1 MQRLKETRKK
11 KRIKRSQRIY
21 KLEGY
26 LYLKMIKKTQK
37 VSHKSARE
45 IDTKPIESKNIDSI
59 FRIPFPIYIEK

>member
-26 LYLKMIKKTQK
+26 LYLKMMKKTQK

-45 IDTKPIESKNIDSI
+45 IDTKPRESKNIDSI
-59 FRIPFPIYIEK
+59 FRIPFSIYIEK

>member
-45 IDTKPIESKNIDSI
+45 IDTKPRESKNIDSI
-59 FRIPFPIYIEK
+59 FRIPFSIYIEK